1 MYPTKKEMV
10 TFKSY
15 NRNRCFPKGCRSETR
30 VGIDCMNLFS
40 KYLHRG
46 VHTRLN
52 RRARNNDECDP
63 SDAEPVS
70 LFSNKGVPLEAK
82 KTDPIIL
89 DYKSLSQAHAYL
101 LGNCDDVQEYS
112 RYLNLNIAFLLYN

>member
-1 MYPTKKEMV
+1 MG
-10 TFKSY
+10 TFKLY
-15 NRNRCFPKGCRSETR
+15 IRNRSFPEGCIAETQ

-46 VHTRLN
+46 VHTRFKIG
-52 RRARNNDECDP
+52 ARNNDECDP
-63 SDAEPVS
+63 SGAEPVS

-89 DYKSLSQAHAYL
+89 DDKSLSKTYAYL
-101 LGNCDDVQEYS
+101 LGNCEDVQEYIT
-112 RYLNLNIAFLLYN
+112 YLNFNIVFFLSI